1 MNRTSSTPITSLC
14 KSLSDPTRL
23 RLVNL
28 LAHHELSVGETVQ
41 VLAMSQPRISR
52 HLKILAEVGLLDCR
66 RDGLWAFYK
75 ATDREPGRSFL
86 SCLAPILAAEPGLAR
101 DIELADRMVKDRT
114 RAMIRF
120 FDSIAPHWQEL
131 RRDSLGGFDIA
142 AEILRLMPRA
152 RVAADLGCGP
162 GDLLP
167 RLAERADRVIGV
179 DHSPNMLAIARGRM
193 GSEERVSLRLGDLTH
208 LPLGDGEA
216 DFAVISMVL
225 HHLPTPGNGLREA
238 RRVLAPGG
246 TLVVA
251 DFAPH
256 GMEAMREQFG
266 DRWLGFE
273 PGELS
278 SWLSAAGMVSIEFN
292 EHRLESGLTLLI
304 GRSRKP
310 KEDDTHA

>member
-1 MNRTSSTPITSLC
+1 MNRIPDTPIASLC
-14 KSLSDPTRL
+14 KSISDPTRL

-41 VLAMSQPRISR
+41 VMSMSQPRISR

-66 RDGLWAFYK
+66 RDGLWAFYR

-86 SCLAPILAAEPGLAR
+86 RCLAPLLSAEPALAR
-101 DIELADRMVKDRT
+101 DIERAERMVRDRT
-114 RAMIRF
+114 RAMVRF
-120 FDSIAPHWQEL
+120 FDSIAPRWQEL
-131 RRDSLGGFDIA
+131 SRDALGGFDLA
-142 AEILRLMPRA
+142 GEIVRLMPKA
-152 RVAADLGCGP
+152 QVATDLGCGP

-193 GSEERVSLRLGDLTH
+193 GEEERVSLRLGDLTH

-216 DFAVISMVL
+216 DFAVMSMVL
-225 HHLPTPGNGLREA
+225 HHLPTPGDGLREA
-238 RRVLAPGG
+238 RRVIAPGG

-251 DFAPH
+251 DFAQH
-256 GMEAMREQFG
+256 GMESMREEFG

-273 PGELS
+273 PAELA
-278 SWLSAAGMVSIEFN
+278 SWLSSAGMASIEIN